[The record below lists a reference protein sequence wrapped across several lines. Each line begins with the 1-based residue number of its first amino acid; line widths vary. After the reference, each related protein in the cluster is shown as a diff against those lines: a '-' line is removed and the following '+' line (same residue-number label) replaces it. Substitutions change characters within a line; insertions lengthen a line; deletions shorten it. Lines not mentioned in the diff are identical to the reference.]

1 MMKYKLTPW
10 RHSDRMDESAKNLK
24 ARLRLPYKLTRI
36 SWRDLAVVAIPT
48 LLLVAAAFAIAAHF
62 IRPAPPSHIVMTSG
76 TDGSTFRNYAE
87 RYRTILAR
95 NGITLQILP
104 SLGSVENLKRLSD
117 PKQHVDV
124 GFVQGGLP
132 PGLRSDDLVSLGS
145 MFYVPLI
152 VLYHGSAPIER
163 LSELSGKRLMIGR
176 EGSGGEALA
185 LTLLKAN
192 GIEPG
197 GATKLLS
204 LPDDEALKAIT
215 EHRADAVFL
224 AGDSARPEE
233 IRRLLHTP
241 GLRLFE
247 FAQVDAYVRRFR
259 YLNRI
264 DLPMGALDLGQNL
277 PSHPIALIA
286 PTVELVAHADLHPA
300 LSDLLIEAAQ
310 EVHGH
315 GSLLQRPGEFPSS
328 VERDFP
334 ISDDAARYYKSGKS
348 FVYRFLPFFLAS
360 LADRLLVLVP
370 VIVVAIP
377 ALRLLPAMYSWR
389 VRRRIYRRYA
399 ALMALERE
407 SQVLHG
413 AEQARRMLERLE
425 AIEATV
431 INLKLPP
438 RFADE
443 AYVLRQHIDFV
454 RARLANF
461 ASTQGKAVPTG

>member
-1 MMKYKLTPW
+1 M
-10 RHSDRMDESAKNLK
+10 SESARDLK
-24 ARLRLPYKLTRI
+24 ARLQLTYRLTRV
-36 SWRDLAVVAIPT
+36 SWRDLAYVAVPTVLAVLAGFVV
-48 LLLVAAAFAIAAHF
+48 AAHF
-62 IRPAPPSHIVMTSG
+62 VRPAPPTHIVMTSG
-76 TDGSTFRNYAE
+76 TDGSTFRSYAE
-87 RYRTILAR
+87 RYRKILGR
-95 NGITLQILP
+95 SGITLEIMP

-117 PKQHVDV
+117 PKQHVDI

-132 PGLRSDDLVSLGS
+132 AELRSDNLVSLGT
-145 MFYVPLI
+145 MFYVPLF
-152 VLYHGSAPIER
+152 VLYHSPTPIER
-163 LSELSGKRLMIGR
+163 LSELAGKRLVIGR

-197 GATKLLS
+197 GATTLLS
-204 LPDDEALKAIT
+204 LPDDQALQAIT
-215 EHRADAVFL
+215 EHRADAAFL
-224 AGDSARPEE
+224 AGDSARSDE
-233 IRRLLHTP
+233 IRKLLHTK

-247 FAQVDAYVRRFR
+247 FGQVDAYLRRFR
-259 YLNRI
+259 YLSRI

-277 PSHPIALIA
+277 PPHPIALIA
-286 PTVELVAHADLHPA
+286 PTVELVAHGDLHPA

-315 GSLLQRPGEFPSS
+315 GSLLQRSGEFPSS

-348 FVYRFLPFFLAS
+348 FVYRVLPFWMAS

-377 ALRLLPAMYSWR
+377 MLRLLPAMYSWR
-389 VRRRIYRRYA
+389 VRQRIYRRYA

-407 SQVLHG
+407 SQALQGSEH
-413 AEQARRMLERLE
+413 ASKLLERLGQ
-425 AIEATV
+425 IEAAV

-454 RARLANF
+454 RARLASF
-461 ASTQGKAVPTG
+461 AQVQPKAGA

>member
-1 MMKYKLTPW
+1 MSEPSRDLKSDLKGDLKKRLNLTY
-10 RHSDRMDESAKNLK
+10 R
-24 ARLRLPYKLTRI
+24 LTRI
-36 SWRDLAVVAIPT
+36 SWRDLAYVAVPIV
-48 LLLVAAAFAIAAHF
+48 LAVLVAFVVAAHF
-62 IRPAPPSHIVMTSG
+62 IRPAPPDQLVMTSG

-87 RYRTILAR
+87 RYRKVLAR
-95 NGITLQILP
+95 SGITLVILP

-132 PGLRSDDLVSLGS
+132 AELRSDNLVSLGS

-152 VLYHGSAPIER
+152 VLYHSATPIER
-163 LSELSGKRLMIGR
+163 LSDLSGKRLLIGR

-185 LTLLKAN
+185 LALLKAN

-197 GATKLLS
+197 GPTKLLS
-204 LPDDEALKAIT
+204 VPDGEALKDIT
-215 EHRADAVFL
+215 EHRADAIFL
-224 AGDSARPEE
+224 AGDSAKPEE
-233 IRRLLHTP
+233 IRRLLHTQ
-241 GLRLFE
+241 GLHLFE
-247 FAQVDAYVRRFR
+247 FGQVDAYVRRFR

-264 DLPMGALDLGQNL
+264 DLPMGSLDLGENL
-277 PSHPIALIA
+277 PPHPIALVA
-286 PTVELVAHADLHPA
+286 PTVELVAHSDLHPA

-310 EVHGH
+310 EVHSH
-315 GSLLQRPGEFPSS
+315 GSLLQRVGEFPSS

-348 FVYRFLPFFLAS
+348 FVYRVLPFWLAS

-377 ALRLLPAMYSWR
+377 TLRLLPAMYSWR

-407 SQVLHG
+407 SQALRG
-413 AEQARRMLERLE
+413 AEHARSLLERLE
-425 AIEATV
+425 EIEAAV
-431 INLKLPP
+431 ITLKLPP

-461 ASTQGKAVPTG
+461 AQTHAKAAA

>member
-1 MMKYKLTPW
+1 
-10 RHSDRMDESAKNLK
+10 MDERPEELKAELKADSKADLK
-24 ARLRLPYKLTRI
+24 ARLRLPHRLMRI
-36 SWRDLAVVAIPT
+36 SWRDLAVVALPT
-48 LLLVAAAFAIAAHF
+48 LLIVVAAFAVAAHF

-76 TDGSTFRNYAE
+76 TDGSTFRTLAE
-87 RYRTILAR
+87 RYRKVLKR
-95 NGITLQILP
+95 NGITLEILP
-104 SLGSVENLKRLSD
+104 SLGSVDNLKRLSD

-132 PGLRSDDLVSLGS
+132 VELRSDDLVSLGS
-145 MFYVPLI
+145 MFYAPLF
-152 VLYHGSAPIER
+152 VLYQSPAPIER
-163 LSELSGKRLMIGR
+163 LSQLAGKRLAIGR

-185 LTLLKAN
+185 LALLKGN

-204 LPDDEALKAIT
+204 LPDDQALQAISQ
-215 EHRADAVFL
+215 HRVDAVFL
-224 AGDSARPEE
+224 AGDSARPDE
-233 IRRLLHTP
+233 IRRLLHTA
-241 GLRLFE
+241 GVRLFE
-247 FAQVDAYVRRFR
+247 FGQIDAYLRRFR
-259 YLNRI
+259 YLSKI

-277 PSHPIALIA
+277 PAHPMALIA
-286 PTVELVAHADLHPA
+286 PTVELVAHDDLHPA

-315 GSLLQRPGEFPSS
+315 GTLLQHAGEFPSS

-348 FVYRFLPFFLAS
+348 FVYRILPFWLAS
-360 LADRLLVLVP
+360 LADRMLVLVP

-377 ALRLLPAMYSWR
+377 TLRFLPAMYGWR

-399 ALMALERE
+399 LLMALERE
-407 SQVLHG
+407 SQNLHG
-413 AEQARRMLERLE
+413 AEQARAILERLE
-425 AIEATV
+425 EIEAAV

-461 ASTQGKAVPTG
+461 AATQDKATATA